1 MWAWLAPDSE
11 EERSSEEKVLSFTEH
26 LEELRWRIIHTL
38 LFFVLSFTL
47 SFFVA
52 PLVISVLIQP
62 LLRVETSRPE
72 NILSLVVRD
81 DGVLAFDS
89 LGGQTSQT
97 SLPLSRLQSIDALQ
111 LRLRT
116 GEIIVPLRSKN
127 QSSLFFLSPADPF
140 WLLIKGALLL
150 SIFLTIPMALYQTWR
165 FVEPGLLAAER
176 RIVRPIL
183 VASVFLFLLGV
194 FFAYLM
200 SHVMLRFLL
209 GLSAYIPDLQPN
221 IVASDYLGFML
232 TLMLGFGLVFEFPL
246 VLILLARLGVISSQM
261 LAARRKYAILV
272 IAVAAAA
279 VTPTPDAFSMIMM
292 MLPLVVLYELSI
304 WIIRLIE
311 PRRIPRY

>member
-1 MWAWLAPDSE
+1 MRDNV
-11 EERSSEEKVLSFTEH
+11 EEREPEEKVLSFTEH

-38 LFFVLSFTL
+38 VFFLFSFFA

-52 PLVISVLIQP
+52 PWVISFLIQP
-62 LLRVETSRPE
+62 LLRVETARPE
-72 NILSLVVRD
+72 NILSFIVRD
-81 DGVLAFDS
+81 DGLVAVESF
-89 LGGQTSQT
+89 GAQTSQT
-97 SLPLSRLQSIDALQ
+97 TLSLSQMRSIDAVRMRFSQ
-111 LRLRT
+111 
-116 GEIIVPLRSKN
+116 GEVVLPLRGKN
-127 QSSLFFLSPADPF
+127 QSSLFFLSPAEPF

-150 SIFLTIPMALYQTWR
+150 SIFLTIPVAIYQTWR
-165 FVEPGLLAAER
+165 FVEPGLLLTER

-221 IVASDYLGFML
+221 IVASDYLSFML

-246 VLILLARLGVISSQM
+246 VLILLARLGLISSQV
-261 LAARRKYAILV
+261 LAEKRKYAILV

-279 VTPTPDAFSMIMM
+279 VTPTPDAFSMVMM

-304 WIIRLIE
+304 WIIHLIE
-311 PRRIPRY
+311 PRKETVY